1 MVFSSFIFLYLFLPL
16 TVAVYF
22 ITPRTLRNG
31 VLLSAS
37 VFFYAWGAPTLVIPL
52 LISCSLDYV
61 LSNYLSTNRKLAPQK
76 RKLILALAITLN
88 LSMLGYFK
96 YANFFIEQLNTTLER
111 LSLHPFSWVAVA
123 LPIGISFFT
132 FQKISYL
139 VDVYRGVTPVA
150 RNIFDYTLYVLLFP
164 QLIAGP
170 IVCYHDI
177 AEQLTKRRETL
188 PLFLSGVFRFCLG
201 LGKKVLIADSMGSVA
216 DAVFALPD
224 ASLTTSWAWVG
235 IVAYAYQ
242 IYFDF
247 SGYSDMAI
255 GLGAMFGLRFKEN
268 FNQPYISQTVT
279 EFWRRWH
286 ISLTTFFREYLYF
299 PLGGSRCSTIVTY
312 RNLLLVF
319 LLSGLWHGA
328 AWTFILWGI
337 FHGAFL
343 ILDRLFWL
351 RLSRT
356 IPAPVNTLITF
367 IIILFGWSLF
377 RAESLPE
384 ALHFMEILLGG
395 TPSPYL
401 PSPAGFIV
409 DNRSSV
415 IFLVATM
422 LCFTPQFLPQARK
435 QLLELRTELSIRRTL
450 AYGGMSVVTLLLAT
464 TFLAARGHT
473 PFLYFKF

>member
-1 MVFSSFIFLYLFLPL
+1 MVFSSFLFLYLFLPL
-16 TVAVYF
+16 TVALYF
-22 ITPRTLRNG
+22 MTPRVLRNG

-37 VFFYAWGAPTLVIPL
+37 ILFYAWGAPNLVIPL

-61 LSNYLSTNRKLAPQK
+61 LSTYLPAKREIAPQK
-76 RKLILALAITLN
+76 RKLILTLGVTLN
-88 LSMLGYFK
+88 LSLLGYFK
-96 YANFFIEQLNTTLER
+96 YANFFVEQLNTALES
-111 LSLHPFSWVAVA
+111 LSLHPFSWVSVA

-139 VDVYRGVTPVA
+139 VDVYRGATPVA

-170 IVCYHDI
+170 IICYHDI
-177 AEQLTKRRETL
+177 AEQLTKRKETL

-216 DAVFALPD
+216 DAVFALPE
-224 ASLTTSWAWVG
+224 ASLTTSWAWLG

-268 FNQPYISQTVT
+268 FNQPYVSQTVT

-299 PLGGSRCSTIVTY
+299 PLGGSRRSTVITY

-337 FHGAFL
+337 FHGIFL
-343 ILDRLFWL
+343 IFDRLFWL
-351 RLSRT
+351 RVSRA
-356 IPAPVNTLITF
+356 IPAPVNMLITF
-367 IIILFGWSLF
+367 TIILFGWVLF

-384 ALHFMEILLGG
+384 ALYFMGILLGN
-395 TPSPYL
+395 TPSIHL
-401 PSPAGFIV
+401 PTPAGFII
-409 DNRSSV
+409 DNRSFV
-415 IFLVATM
+415 VFLVATG
-422 LCFTPQFLPQARK
+422 LSFAPQFLPQVRT
-435 QLLELRTELSIRRTL
+435 QLLELRTELSMRRTL
-450 AYGGMSVVTLLLAT
+450 TYGGVSVVTLLLAT
-464 TFLAARGHT
+464 MFLAARGHT